1 MLPKTARGKPKKLNF
16 TATQSFKGLGVYF
29 SFTAHSVIIANFTT
43 QTTFYYENFGG
54 DKEDKDIAV
63 KFKNWLDKWIADT
76 SKADLAE
83 IEAFKNAP

>member
-1 MLPKTARGKPKKLNF
+1 M
-16 TATQSFKGLGVYF
+16 YF